1 MSMKPVAE
9 VHRLVQGAF
18 YWETFSEEI
27 KTDLSCAGWRDTEE
41 AVLIDPVP
49 LTMNAL
55 DWVVARAD
63 RVAVL
68 LTNGNH
74 ERGAAWFHQRFHLPV
89 WAHKD
94 AAPELKKI
102 KVQTFA
108 DGDTLMAGVR
118 AIHIPGAAAGETA
131 FYTEKH
137 GGIVFMGDALVNME
151 SLGGLSFLPDK
162 YCKDPAQSRQSLQK
176 LLALEFEM
184 MTFAHG
190 KPIVKG
196 AKEQVAKL
204 LGEA

>member
-1 MSMKPVAE
+1 MKPVAE
-9 VHRLVQGAF
+9 VHRFAPGAF

-27 KTDLSCAGWRDTEE
+27 KTDLSCAGWRDEDE

-49 LTMNAL
+49 MSMNAL

-63 RVAVL
+63 RAALL

-74 ERGAAWFHQRFHLPV
+74 ERGSTWFHQRFHLQV
-89 WAHKD
+89 WAHQD
-94 AAPELKKI
+94 AVPELKHK
-102 KVQTFA
+102 KVRVFA
-108 DGDTLMAGVR
+108 DGDTLTAGLK
-118 AIHIPGAAAGETA
+118 AICIPGSGPGETA
-131 FYTEKH
+131 FYTPKN
-137 GGIVFMGDALVNME
+137 GGIVFIGDALVNME
-151 SLGGLSFLPDK
+151 SLGGLAFLPDK
-162 YCKDPAQSRQSLQK
+162 YCKDPQQSRQSLRK
-176 LLALEFEM
+176 LLELDFEM